1 MGLLG
6 YIVDNYV
13 MLYELAGL
21 FCILAISNL
30 LSARMKRQTIAIVIL
45 LLAESVVFRLEGL
58 TQNLTEMSLYRPF
71 LTALL
76 YSLYPVILMLL
87 ILLTET
93 DDFNRRSLV
102 FVIPWALC
110 VPVFFTSQWTHL
122 VCWFTE
128 DNHYM
133 GGPMNMLPY
142 WLFAFYVLIF
152 LVQNVRF
159 FRGYSRINRSIARYI
174 ILGAMAGVL
183 LYIVTEV
190 NMDYSAIF
198 TAAVLLYYVLVYIH
212 MAKMDPLTSLP
223 NRQSY
228 YQDLKIETRIITGV
242 ISIDM
247 NDLQA
252 INSSLGHEFGD
263 MALVVVAGV
272 LKHHCPKNSTV
283 YRVGGD
289 EFVVICR
296 RQGETEIRAAINS
309 MRENLVYT
317 SYVCA
322 FGYAMCGP
330 DNNVQQAIKLADE
343 RMKEDKAASK
353 QFRDGTN
360 R

>member
-13 MLYELAGL
+13 MLYELAGM

-30 LSARMKRQTIAIVIL
+30 LSTRMKRQTIAIVIL
-45 LLAESVVFRLEGL
+45 LLLESVVFRLEGR
-58 TQNLTEMSLYRPF
+58 TQTFPEMSYFRPF
-71 LTALL
+71 LTSLL
-76 YSLYPVILMLL
+76 YSLYPVILMLM

-102 FVIPWALC
+102 FIIPWAIC

-128 DNHYM
+128 DNHYQ
-133 GGPMNMLPY
+133 GGPLSMLPY
-142 WLFAFYVLIF
+142 WLFAFYVLLF
-152 LVQNVRF
+152 FVQNVRF
-159 FRGYSRINRSIARYI
+159 FRGYSRINRSIARFI

-183 LYIVTEV
+183 LYIVADSD
-190 NMDYSAIF
+190 MDYSAIF

-228 YQDLKIETRIITGV
+228 YQDLKIDTKIITGV

-252 INSSLGHEFGD
+252 INSNLGHEFGD

-272 LKHHCPKNSTV
+272 LKHHCPRNSTV

-296 RQGETEIRAAINS
+296 RLGETEIRAAITS
-309 MRENLVYT
+309 MREKLVYT

-330 DNNVQQAIKLADE
+330 DTDVQQAIKLADE
-343 RMKEDKAASK
+343 RMKEDKAATK
-353 QFRDGTN
+353 QLKDGTD